1 MTDTKPSLRE
11 TLERRLEELR
21 REYRTGQEQMTALEQ
36 RRRDLEATMLR
47 LAGAIQVLEETVAQ
61 EE

>member
-1 MTDTKPSLRE
+1 MADTKSSLRQM
-11 TLERRLEELR
+11 LEYRVEELK
-21 REYRTGQEQMTALEQ
+21 REYRSGQEQMAALEQ

-47 LAGAIQVLEETVAQ
+47 MAGAIQVLEEMALK